1 MRGRTDTGAAE
12 AMINMKRAAL
22 LLPLYVAAMLT
33 IDAVFHPF
41 HRNVSKSVP
50 AWIVVGFIASA
61 LVVVA
66 VGIWYITRRAGG
78 KIPQK
83 REHAYIAIL
92 VGVVVSGF
100 VGDTVSG
107 IAAIFLGG
115 RSLWVMAASYAVAYV
130 VLLWVIAFT
139 VKVLDGRTE
148 DVDDRSGSPH

>member
-1 MRGRTDTGAAE
+1 
-12 AMINMKRAAL
+12 MINMKRAVL
-22 LLPLYVAAMLT
+22 LVPLYVAAMLAV
-33 IDAVFHPF
+33 DAVFHPF
-41 HRNVSKSVP
+41 HRNAGKSVP
-50 AWIVVGFIASA
+50 VWIVVGFIASA
-61 LVVVA
+61 LFVVA

-92 VGVVVSGF
+92 VGVMVSGF

-115 RSLWVMAASYAVAYV
+115 RSLWVMAASCAVAYV

-139 VKVLDGRTE
+139 VKVLDGRTG
-148 DVDDRSGSPH
+148 DVDERSGSPH